1 MWWKNIPLPR
11 RPWKRCTTK
20 TPGGGDE
27 RPNRSGTPSRR
38 VSQKHTTAQLPTS
51 ADVVAVLPGTAW
63 GCFAASSPP
72 VAWRSHA
79 GESRGLAQWWRAL
92 AWERRCVPLLRS
104 PGAIGAAG
112 LPERQFPRHLGLG
125 LVANGSQSH
134 CFKLELPGRVPAFPA
149 FHETALLM
157 QCARL
162 EPSTKRG

>member
-79 GESRGLAQWWRAL
+79 GESLRLVQWWRAL

-104 PGAIGAAG
+104 PGAIWRSWFTRTPIPA
-112 LPERQFPRHLGLG
+112 PPWPWSCRQWQPIAL
-125 LVANGSQSH
+125 
-134 CFKLELPGRVPAFPA
+134 LELPGRVPAFPA